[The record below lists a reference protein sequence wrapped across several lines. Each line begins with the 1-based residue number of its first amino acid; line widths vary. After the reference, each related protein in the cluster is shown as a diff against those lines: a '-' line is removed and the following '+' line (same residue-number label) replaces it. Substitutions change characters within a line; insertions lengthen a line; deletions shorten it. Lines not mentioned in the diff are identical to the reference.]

1 MVLRL
6 PQPDDVRAV
15 QMAIAM
21 TLPELARW
29 MPRAAK
35 GQTQAQTRAYIYTQ
49 MALFVQDETLSFGMF
64 GRESGACLG
73 MVELSSSVPRIPS
86 WELAFWTRS
95 DVAGQGLMSEAA
107 GALLDF
113 ARDKLRAR
121 RVFLR
126 CEPENL
132 GARRVARKI
141 GLLEEGC
148 LKNDALG
155 VHGEPVDTMIYGV
168 SQ

>member
-1 MVLRL
+1 MILRL

-15 QMAIAM
+15 QMAIGL

-35 GQTQAQTRAYIYTQ
+35 GQTQAQTRAYVYTQ
-49 MALFVQDETLSFGMF
+49 MALFVQDQTLSFGMF

-95 DVAGQGLMSEAA
+95 DVTGQGLMSEAA
-107 GALLDF
+107 GAVLDF
-113 ARDKLRAR
+113 GSSKLKAR

-132 GARRVARKI
+132 GARKVAENI
-141 GLLEEGC
+141 GLALEGH
-148 LKNDALG
+148 LKNDAIG
-155 VHGEPVDTMIYGV
+155 VYGDPVDTLIYGV